1 MEGLTL
7 VKSTRLNNA
16 AKETSSTASTSIAE
30 VKELKKD
37 ITDILNNSD
46 DDISKM
52 KAARERM
59 LKFYNNNK

>member
-7 VKSTRLNNA
+7 VKSTRLNNV
-16 AKETSSTASTSIAE
+16 AKEISSTASTSTAE

-59 LKFYNNNK
+59 LKFYSNNK